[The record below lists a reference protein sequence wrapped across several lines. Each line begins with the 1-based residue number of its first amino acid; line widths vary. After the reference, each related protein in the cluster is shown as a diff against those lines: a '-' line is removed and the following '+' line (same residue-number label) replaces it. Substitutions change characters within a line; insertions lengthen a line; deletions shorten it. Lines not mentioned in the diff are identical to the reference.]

1 MKNIRFSL
9 PRSAQLKPVQLK
21 YIPIF
26 SAVCIGLSFSAGSL
40 ADNHNSVNL
49 VCGKSEYNIS
59 EITGNT
65 SFKTTARLNVRTGPS
80 KECRIIE
87 VLPNAQA
94 VTKLKRIQTPEREWA
109 YITWFE
115 EGVDKVGWA
124 SGKFLT
130 GVDTAQTVIET
141 PVVETPVVETP
152 IVEAPVVETP
162 VVETPVVET
171 PVVETPVVE
180 TPIVETPVVETPV
193 VETPVV
199 ETPVVETPVVETP
212 VVETPVVETPVV
224 ETPVLE
230 TPVVESPV
238 VKSPLAAS
246 QGNTLED
253 ISQWK
258 GVLDKMKRAHEQGN
272 ANRLSNLYTINGRE
286 NSLVGADTILVY
298 YAAEFR
304 KTADR
309 SVTFE
314 PSSYRAGFTP
324 GENSAIIE
332 GKMIS
337 DQIIIELGRRTEV
350 TASFRM
356 VLVKENETYRVQS
369 LDTEPLWR

>member
-1 MKNIRFSL
+1 MKNTYFTL
-9 PRSAQLKPVQLK
+9 PRRTRLQFFPLC
-21 YIPIF
+21 
-26 SAVCIGLSFSAGSL
+26 AVLLTALSFSDSCL
-40 ADNHNSVNL
+40 ADNHNVTNL
-49 VCGKSEYNIS
+49 VCGKSEYKIS
-59 EITGNT
+59 EVTGNAN
-65 SFKTTARLNVRTGPS
+65 FETTARLNVRIGPS
-80 KECRIIE
+80 KKCRIIE

-124 SGKFLT
+124 SGKFLSE
-130 GVDTAQTVIET
+130 VSSAETA
-141 PVVETPVVETP
+141 
-152 IVEAPVVETP
+152 
-162 VVETPVVET
+162 
-171 PVVETPVVE
+171 
-180 TPIVETPVVETPV
+180 VETPVVETPV

-224 ETPVLE
+224 ETPVVE
-230 TPVVESPV
+230 TPVVETPVVETPVVETPVVETPVVETPVVETPV
-238 VKSPLAAS
+238 VKS
-246 QGNTLED
+246 QENTLAD

-314 PSSYRAGFTP
+314 PSSYRPGFTP
-324 GENSAIIE
+324 GEISAIIE

-337 DQIIIELGRRTEV
+337 EQIIVELGRRTEV

-356 VLVKENETYRVQS
+356 VLIKENETYRIQS
-369 LDTEPLWR
+369 FDTEPLWR

>member
-1 MKNIRFSL
+1 M
-9 PRSAQLKPVQLK
+9 
-21 YIPIF
+21 
-26 SAVCIGLSFSAGSL
+26 
-40 ADNHNSVNL
+40 
-49 VCGKSEYNIS
+49 
-59 EITGNT
+59 
-65 SFKTTARLNVRTGPS
+65 
-80 KECRIIE
+80 
-87 VLPNAQA
+87 
-94 VTKLKRIQTPEREWA
+94 
-109 YITWFE
+109 
-115 EGVDKVGWA
+115 
-124 SGKFLT
+124 
-130 GVDTAQTVIET
+130 
-141 PVVETPVVETP
+141 
-152 IVEAPVVETP
+152 
-162 VVETPVVET
+162 VET